1 MKSGLTDMAL
11 KRPITVTMLLLTV
24 LGLGVIAWQRI
35 PLEFIHRMDFPMMS
49 CSIPYPNATPEQ
61 VEAEIAVPAE
71 GEFRTL
77 SSLKRITTTSNS
89 DGCNIR
95 LLFDTDTKMSIA
107 TSEVR
112 DRMER
117 LRLKLPSGV
126 DNIYLFRFSSQS
138 LPILLIGLGREGDG
152 EELAHRV
159 RTLLQPKLL
168 RVRGVAEVQIFSKPE
183 QEVLIE
189 FDQDALRAHHV
200 AMYEVVAQLQRSSL
214 NITVGEMKDGPTKY
228 YVRALG
234 EFTHPNDISN
244 LPLAQNGLRVRD
256 IADVR
261 FAAREFQR
269 EFTVDGKGGAF
280 ILIRKE
286 AEANAIA
293 TCKRVHEALEK
304 ARQEPDFKD
313 LDIYVFFDQGQ
324 LIRQS
329 LDSLIEAGKSGAL
342 LAIIVLFL
350 FLLQIRPTLVVALA
364 IPASVVVSL
373 VVMYFIGMTLNI
385 VTMCALI
392 IALGMLVDNAI
403 VVIEN
408 IYRYRQLGL
417 NPLESARRGAS
428 EVGMAI
434 TASTLTT
441 IVVFVSLLFMQSGEM
456 GQHMRQFSLPI
467 TVSLVA
473 SLVIALTVIP
483 LASSRMKEL
492 SNLSEHPFLHRLAA
506 FTKRAS
512 GGKSTRLMR
521 QLRRI
526 HPLQSLINAYIGIL
540 HWVMQWR
547 LASIMLLFL
556 FGVIT
561 AAVPFRHVGMQGM
574 PEIDTREVRIG
585 VNFDQNFDMGMAKV
599 VVDQL
604 LLALNG
610 QRDELGIENIF
621 VNYGPEGGEISCF
634 LYDADEHPEGRTL
647 PFSTEQVMDILWQR
661 FSAPETGTR
670 LPGAELSFSIAQSEG
685 ATRTIRVRMRGDQ
698 AAILTEKAQHFSKLM
713 AQIPNVSEVQTDAE
727 RDRQEVQISI
737 DEALAKRFG
746 INPMVVA
753 RTVDFALRG
762 TRLPYMKREG
772 REIAVWA
779 QFREE
784 DRKRK
789 TSLDNVSLLT
799 PTGELVPLN
808 RVVHFEK
815 AYSPKQITR
824 INSKNVATITANV
837 SGDNLVQI
845 KKHLEELTASF
856 PLPRGYSIE
865 LGDELMELAQ
875 DRANFITGII
885 LAIVMI
891 YLVMGALFE
900 SFVLPLSILTTI
912 PVAFMG
918 VWWTMFLTRTSMDT
932 VAYIGMFLMVGV
944 IVNNGIVIVDHIN
957 QLRLGGSERLQA
969 TLQAGRDRFRPVM
982 MTALTTILGCV
993 PLAMG
998 GGVGGEIAFHSL
1010 GKALIGGLTSGT
1022 ILTLF
1027 VVPLF
1032 YSLIDDFRSWTMT
1045 YFAGLAALG
1054 SRRRPEPPSEEVTQT
1069 GR

>member
-1 MKSGLTDMAL
+1 MKSGLTDIAL
-11 KRPITVTMLLLTV
+11 RRPITVTMLVLTV
-24 LGLGVIAWQRI
+24 MGLGVIAWHKI

-49 CSIPYPNATPEQ
+49 CTIPYPNATPEQ
-61 VEAEIAVPAE
+61 VEAEIAIPAE
-71 GEFRTL
+71 GEFRTV
-77 SSLKRITTTSNS
+77 SSLKRITTTSDS

-95 LLFDTDTKMSIA
+95 LLFDSDTEMSLA

-126 DNIYLFRFSSQS
+126 DDIYLFRFSSQS
-138 LPILLIGLGREGDG
+138 LPILLIGLGRAGDE

-168 RVRGVAEVQIFSKPE
+168 RVNGVAEVQVFTKPE

-234 EFTHPNDISN
+234 EFTHPDEISN
-244 LPLAQNGLRVRD
+244 LTIGRNGLRVRD
-256 IADVR
+256 VADVG
-261 FAAREFQR
+261 FEAREYQR
-269 EFTVDGKGGAF
+269 EFMVDGKGGAF
-280 ILIRKE
+280 ILVRKE

-293 TCKRVHEALEK
+293 TCERVHEALEK
-304 ARQEPDFKD
+304 ARQEPDFKG

-329 LDSLIEAGKSGAL
+329 LDSLIGAGKSGGL
-342 LAIIVLFL
+342 LAVVVLLL
-350 FLLQIRPTLVVALA
+350 FLLRIRPTLVVALA

-417 NPLESARRGAS
+417 DSFESARRGAS

-441 IVVFVSLLFMQSGEM
+441 IVVFASLLFMQSGEM

-492 SNLSEHPFLHRLAA
+492 SNLSEHPFLHRIVACA
-506 FTKRAS
+506 ERVFGRWFI
-512 GGKSTRLMR
+512 RLVR
-521 QLRRI
+521 LISRI
-526 HPLQSLINAYIGIL
+526 HPLQATINGYIGVL
-540 HWVMQWR
+540 HWVMRWR
-547 LASIMLLFL
+547 LASVLLLLL

-561 AAVPFRHVGMQGM
+561 AVGPFRHVGMQGM
-574 PEIDTREVRIG
+574 PEIDTREVRIA
-585 VNFDQNFDMGMAKV
+585 VDFDQNFDMDMAKAV
-599 VVDQL
+599 MDQL
-604 LLALNG
+604 LDSLNA

-634 LYDADEHPEGRTL
+634 LYEADQYPGGQEAPY
-647 PFSTEQVMDILWQR
+647 STEQVMDILWQR
-661 FSAPETGTR
+661 FSARDTGTR
-670 LPGAELSFSIAQSEG
+670 LPGTELGFTIAQSEG
-685 ATRTIRVRMRGDQ
+685 ATRTIRVRMRGDN
-698 AAILTEKAQHFSKLM
+698 AAILAEKAQHFSGLM
-713 AQIPNVSEVQTDAE
+713 AQIPNISEVQTDAE

-737 DEALAKRFG
+737 DEALSKRFG
-746 INPMVVA
+746 INPLIVA

-799 PTGELVPLN
+799 PRGELVPLN
-808 RVVHFEK
+808 RIVRFEK

-824 INSKNVATITANV
+824 INSKNVTTITANV
-837 SGDNLVQI
+837 SGEDLVTI
-845 KKHLEELTASF
+845 KKHLEDLAASF
-856 PLPRGYSIE
+856 PLPRGYTIE
-865 LGDELMELAQ
+865 LGDELIELAQ
-875 DRANFITGII
+875 DRANFITGIV

-900 SFVLPLSILTTI
+900 SFILPLSILTTI

-918 VWWTMFLTRTSMDT
+918 VWWTMFVTGTSMDT
-932 VAYIGMFLMVGV
+932 IAYIGMFLMVGV

-957 QLRLGGSERLQA
+957 QLRARGADRMQA
-969 TLQAGRDRFRPVM
+969 TLQGGRDRFRPVM

-1010 GKALIGGLTSGT
+1010 GKALIGGLTTGT
-1022 ILTLF
+1022 VLTLF

-1032 YSLIDDFRSWTMT
+1032 YSLIDDLRGWMMT
-1045 YFAGLAALG
+1045 YLAGLAALG
-1054 SRRRPEPPSEEVTQT
+1054 SHRSAAAPHLGEAK
-1069 GR
+1069 